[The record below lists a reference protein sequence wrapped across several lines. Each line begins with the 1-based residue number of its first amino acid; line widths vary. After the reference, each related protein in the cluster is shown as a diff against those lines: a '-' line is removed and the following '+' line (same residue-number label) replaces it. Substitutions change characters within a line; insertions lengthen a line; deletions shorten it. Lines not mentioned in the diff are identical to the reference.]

1 MTEIKR
7 VLMVSEPIRDMAG
20 RLAVTLDVDIEEAV
34 RFALVTT
41 TAMIA
46 ASGVSIDELRRR
58 VKDAPPLR
66 QCQACRLPQ
75 DLCDCPI
82 HGEVAEK
89 LSTNGAPKAR

>member
-1 MTEIKR
+1 MSQIKR
-7 VLMVSEPIRDMAG
+7 LLMVDASIRDMAA
-20 RLAVTLDVDIEEAV
+20 RLAETLDVDLEEAL

-58 VKDAPPLR
+58 VADAPPLR

-75 DLCDCPI
+75 DLCDCTI
-82 HGEVAEK
+82 HGE
-89 LSTNGAPKAR
+89 NGVPEGQEALRR